1 MICWG
6 LALST
11 RICTLSMYKNSVFKM
26 KLYRRTDSLDIF
38 CFNTL
43 LLELLSMIWL
53 LGWTIPTSQVRD
65 ILHSFFD
72 HISLEKM
79 FMFPYMVASMSEW
92 SDLLSNSDISKHWS
106 DLHSDCDVSQE
117 RNAHY
122 TF

>member
-1 MICWG
+1 
-6 LALST
+6 
-11 RICTLSMYKNSVFKM
+11 MYKNSVFKM

-65 ILHSFFD
+65 ILHSFYD
-72 HISLEKM
+72 HVSLEKM

-92 SDLLSNSDISKHWS
+92 SDLLCNSDISKHWS